1 MCSERPTVVVSALD
15 IPIGIRTTDPE
26 LRARLL
32 RQWSRALTDA
42 PAQAWVDP
50 PVELTGHELDYR
62 ITTLV
67 TLAALEANIGTRVLL
82 HAAGLAAPDGRTL
95 VLAAASGAGKTTA
108 ARMLGG
114 ALGYLSDESVSVDSA
129 GRVGAHPKPLS
140 VVSGPGKEQHS
151 PDDLGLRHPPEHPQ
165 VARLVILDRD
175 ETHEQVGLFRLP
187 LLDGLMLLVP
197 QTSGLALLPQ
207 PLQALHQLTLR
218 TGGIYQLRYRTIGE
232 HHDELVDFLNNSEP
246 ADDSADEPVEHQ
258 PPTTISA
265 GPGEV
270 VRAPYVDAIAVADRV
285 LVFREATGYL
295 LDQLGATLW
304 RAARPSSL
312 PELVRTAV
320 AEHGPHPE
328 AEALVAAAVTSL
340 AESGLVLTGPAS

>member
-1 MCSERPTVVVSALD
+1 MRCEQPQVVVSALD
-15 IPIGIRTTDPE
+15 TPIGIRTNDPE
-26 LRARLL
+26 LRDRLL
-32 RQWSRALTDA
+32 HQWSRALTDA

-50 PVELTGHELDYR
+50 PVELTGDELDYR
-62 ITTLV
+62 ITTQV
-67 TLAALEANIGTRVLL
+67 TLAALEANIGTKVLL

-114 ALGYLSDESVSVDSA
+114 TLGYLSDESVSVDST

-151 PDDLGLRHPPEHPQ
+151 PDDLGLRHPPEHPRIT
-165 VARLVILDRD
+165 RLVILDRA
-175 ETHEQVGLFRLP
+175 ETHQQVGLFRLP

-197 QTSGLALLPQ
+197 HTSGLALLPR
-207 PLQALHQLTLR
+207 PLHALHQLSLR
-218 TGGIYQLRYRTIGE
+218 TGGIYRLRYRTIGE
-232 HHDELVDFLNNSEP
+232 HHDELVDFLNDSEP
-246 ADDSADEPVEHQ
+246 PDGLADEPVDHL
-258 PPTTISA
+258 PPATRA
-265 GPGEV
+265 AAPGEV
-270 VRAPYVDAIAVADRV
+270 ARAPYVDALAVADRV

-295 LDQLGATLW
+295 LDQLGATVW
-304 RAARPSSL
+304 RAARPGSL